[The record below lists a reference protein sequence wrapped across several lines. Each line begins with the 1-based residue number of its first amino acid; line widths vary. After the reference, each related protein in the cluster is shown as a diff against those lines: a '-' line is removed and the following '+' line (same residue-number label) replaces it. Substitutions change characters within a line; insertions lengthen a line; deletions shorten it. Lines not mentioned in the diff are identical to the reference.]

1 MTSDIFIATNNL
13 EFDFIYIDGDHHRD
27 FVPSVVTLN
36 LTMHP
41 APEAV
46 TVEVI
51 PLGLASVEPQIPE
64 PIACAGAAVMT
75 LKLLITSRSESTPN
89 LIYLKLNLHCAEW
102 TCARFYCE
110 KC

>member
-1 MTSDIFIATNNL
+1 
-13 EFDFIYIDGDHHRD
+13 
-27 FVPSVVTLN
+27 
-36 LTMHP
+36 MHS

-75 LKLLITSRSESTPN
+75 LKPLAISRSASSPN
-89 LIYLKLNLHCAEW
+89 PIFLDIKNRVGREGMMPSLGEETLATFSPAYNL
-102 TCARFYCE
+102 Y
-110 KC
+110 